1 MKKTKIVCTIGPA
14 SWDKEVLKQ
23 MIDNGM
29 NVARLNGAFIDIPE
43 MTKVANLIR
52 ELSPDVALMLDI
64 KGHELRL
71 NKFDEDIKVNVGD
84 EVVIGS
90 TKEDKIYVAT
100 YMDLFKDIRVGKQIL
115 VDKAKTVLEV
125 TKITDGKI
133 YTKVLSG
140 SVIQRGKGLNT
151 PGTFLNNSP
160 ITDIDIEQINF
171 AKADKWD
178 FVAASFIRS
187 KEDLDVIKP
196 HLVNSSLKLIAKI
209 EDGFGVENIDEII
222 ESCDGIMVARGDLA
236 VEVPYEKVPLYQK
249 MMIKKCRDMGK
260 IVITAT
266 EMLESMIEKP
276 YPTRA
281 EISDIANA
289 VLDGT
294 DALML
299 SGETTA
305 GKYPHLCV
313 EVMSKIS
320 LEMEKSMK
328 PLLRTVGSHAG
339 GERDA
344 MMGAVY
350 QVSVT
355 TKIDKVVMVSERGV
369 TATALSRHFIKEPII
384 VLTPNETVRRQLLIC
399 SNIYPTTYEGR
410 FDDRDNAIHDAIR
423 FGITKNILDKT
434 DRILFLGK
442 TNAKNGKEN
451 YIFEVVHVED
461 YA

>member
-43 MTKVANLIR
+43 MTRVANLIR
-52 ELSPDVALMLDI
+52 ELSPDVSLMLDI

-71 NKFDEDIKVNVGD
+71 NKFEEDIKVNIGD

-115 VDKAKTVLEV
+115 VDKAKTILEV

-133 YTKVLSG
+133 YTKVISG

-187 KEDLDVIKP
+187 KEDLGVIKP

-222 ESCDGIMVARGDLA
+222 ENCDGIMVARGDLA
-236 VEVPYEKVPLYQK
+236 VEVPFEKVPLYQK

-260 IVITAT
+260 VVITAT

-313 EVMSKIS
+313 E
-320 LEMEKSMK
+320 ME
-328 PLLRTVGSHAG
+328 
-339 GERDA
+339 
-344 MMGAVY
+344 
-350 QVSVT
+350 
-355 TKIDKVVMVSERGV
+355 
-369 TATALSRHFIKEPII
+369 
-384 VLTPNETVRRQLLIC
+384 
-399 SNIYPTTYEGR
+399 
-410 FDDRDNAIHDAIR
+410 
-423 FGITKNILDKT
+423 
-434 DRILFLGK
+434 
-442 TNAKNGKEN
+442 
-451 YIFEVVHVED
+451 
-461 YA
+461 

>member
-43 MTKVANLIR
+43 MTRVANLIR

-187 KEDLDVIKP
+187 KEDLGVIKP
-196 HLVNSSLKLIAKI
+196 HLVNSFFNS
-209 EDGFGVENIDEII
+209 
-222 ESCDGIMVARGDLA
+222 
-236 VEVPYEKVPLYQK
+236 
-249 MMIKKCRDMGK
+249 
-260 IVITAT
+260 
-266 EMLESMIEKP
+266 
-276 YPTRA
+276 
-281 EISDIANA
+281 
-289 VLDGT
+289 
-294 DALML
+294 
-299 SGETTA
+299 
-305 GKYPHLCV
+305 
-313 EVMSKIS
+313 
-320 LEMEKSMK
+320 
-328 PLLRTVGSHAG
+328 
-339 GERDA
+339 
-344 MMGAVY
+344 
-350 QVSVT
+350 
-355 TKIDKVVMVSERGV
+355 
-369 TATALSRHFIKEPII
+369 SRPSSTFM
-384 VLTPNETVRRQLLIC
+384 
-399 SNIYPTTYEGR
+399 
-410 FDDRDNAIHDAIR
+410 
-423 FGITKNILDKT
+423 
-434 DRILFLGK
+434 
-442 TNAKNGKEN
+442 
-451 YIFEVVHVED
+451 
-461 YA
+461 